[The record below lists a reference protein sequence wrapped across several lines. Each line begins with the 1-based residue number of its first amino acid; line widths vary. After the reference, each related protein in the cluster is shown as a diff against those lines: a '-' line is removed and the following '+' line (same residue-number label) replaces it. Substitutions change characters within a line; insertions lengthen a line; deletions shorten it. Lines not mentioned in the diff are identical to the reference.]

1 MSTGS
6 VIAGVEASV
15 HLAPRSDED
24 PAPYA
29 GPDSS
34 LFVWLRIT
42 LEDGRV
48 GHGFTGRFLAAEVVH
63 FLNGTV
69 REALR
74 QRDPLADPCVLKA
87 LICRHNPRGM
97 TGVFVSALSAL
108 DIALSDLKAQESGM
122 NVADL
127 LGGARYEAPAYVTCG
142 FPGLEM
148 DALVATVA
156 SEIAAGACGVKVLV
170 GKKGRTTAEDAE
182 RVRQVRDAIGPD
194 ADLIV
199 DANCAYD
206 LGTAAELARRIADC
220 RPAWFEE
227 PVKGNDMRD
236 LSALSAQGVVPI
248 GAGQMEQSQERFRA
262 LAEEAGVAVVQPN
275 VVFAGGFDAA
285 CSVAETAQKAGCAV
299 SPAGGWDF
307 LNLLFVCGAL
317 SDGAVEVHRGQDPI
331 VRTVLGAPLSLAD
344 GRLSVPREPGLGF
357 DIDQRSLAATTVSG
371 P

>member
-1 MSTGS
+1 
-6 VIAGVEASV
+6 
-15 HLAPRSDED
+15 
-24 PAPYA
+24 
-29 GPDSS
+29 
-34 LFVWLRIT
+34 
-42 LEDGRV
+42 
-48 GHGFTGRFLAAEVVH
+48 
-63 FLNGTV
+63 
-69 REALR
+69 
-74 QRDPLADPCVLKA
+74 
-87 LICRHNPRGM
+87 
-97 TGVFVSALSAL
+97 
-108 DIALSDLKAQESGM
+108 M

-142 FPGLEM
+142 FPDLEM

-156 SEIAAGACGVKVLV
+156 SEIAAGARGVKVLV

-227 PVKGNDMRD
+227 PVKGNDIRD

-285 CSVAETAQKAGCAV
+285 CLVAETAQKAGCAV